1 MTNILSTI
9 FPSSYI
15 IQQLK
20 LTYATVFWFSGSSTP
35 PPVTKSPATTLAYTG
50 ETNMNEILIE
60 TNKH

>member
-15 IQQLK
+15 IRQIK

-50 ETNMNEILIE
+50 EPNMNEILIE